1 MENIINYYY
10 NFYPET
16 ISRMYGGFYFEN
28 NNLKYLLVELI
39 TDSKKVLEIYE
50 LLMVN
55 GIKNYIIIYNKDNN
69 IITNHY
75 DKNYILFI
83 INCKINDIL
92 RFDDQFLIPV
102 NKNIN
107 WSEMWSERINYYEIQ
122 INELAQDKKIVLHSV
137 YYYIGLAENAIYI
150 AGIYE
155 DKVSSEC
162 GVQHYRMHVPI
173 TKGEYYNP
181 NNMLV
186 DVLVRD
192 VAEYIK
198 SSFFLE
204 KRDNNYYIDYI
215 KTLLLTD
222 LTANLL
228 LARLLYP
235 SYYFDIFDDIILNDY
250 SETELL
256 SITDRQKDYEIF
268 LNHIY
273 MELSRNFNMVN
284 INWLKKGL

>member
-1 MENIINYYY
+1 
-10 NFYPET
+10 
-16 ISRMYGGFYFEN
+16 
-28 NNLKYLLVELI
+28 
-39 TDSKKVLEIYE
+39 
-50 LLMVN
+50 
-55 GIKNYIIIYNKDNN
+55 
-69 IITNHY
+69 
-75 DKNYILFI
+75 
-83 INCKINDIL
+83 
-92 RFDDQFLIPV
+92 
-102 NKNIN
+102 
-107 WSEMWSERINYYEIQ
+107 MWSERINYYEIQ

-155 DKVSSEC
+155 NKVSGEC

-186 DVLVRD
+186 DVLIRD

-215 KTLLLTD
+215 KNLLLTD

-256 SITDRQKDYEIF
+256 SIIDRQKDYESF

-273 MELSRNFNMVN
+273 MELSRNFKMVN